1 MTFASSSFCGEEE
14 NVMVQ
19 SRWAER
25 CERPRRVLVVEDNE
39 DVAQGLMRIL
49 KLRGHDVVVAYD
61 GPAAV
66 EVALS
71 RQFDVVLCDL
81 GLPKLDGFDVV
92 RALREN
98 PATADL
104 SIAALTAFGLENKAR
119 ALRSGFDQYLLKP
132 VRLGEMLSFVEGHPF
147 LGSG

>member
-1 MTFASSSFCGEEE
+1 
-14 NVMVQ
+14 MVR

-25 CERPRRVLVVEDNE
+25 CQRPRRVLVVEDNE
-39 DVAQGLMRIL
+39 DVARGLMRLL
-49 KLRGHDVVVAYD
+49 KMRGHDVVVAVD
-61 GPAAV
+61 GLAAID
-66 EVALS
+66 VALS
-71 RQFDVVLCDL
+71 RPFDVVLCDL
-81 GLPKLDGFDVV
+81 GLPKIDGFDVV

-119 ALRSGFDQYLLKP
+119 ALRSGFDHYLLKP
-132 VRLGEMLSFVEGHPF
+132 VRLGEMLSFVEGCYTN